1 MIKILEILDK
11 EIREREERSR
21 DNYEEFVLME
31 QEIKT
36 LQEQIK
42 ILKKDL
48 RELSEYAKN
57 NNIV

>member
-21 DNYEEFVLME
+21 ENYEEFILME
-31 QEIKT
+31 QEIET
-36 LQEQIK
+36 LKEQIK
-42 ILKKDL
+42 ILKNDL

>member
-21 DNYEEFVLME
+21 ENFEEFILME
-31 QEIKT
+31 QEIET
-36 LQEQIK
+36 LKEQIK

>member
-11 EIREREERSR
+11 EIREREERALN
-21 DNYEEFVLME
+21 NYEEFILME

-36 LQEQIK
+36 LKEQIE
-42 ILKKDL
+42 ILKNDL
-48 RELSEYAKN
+48 RELSDYAKQ

>member
-1 MIKILEILDK
+1 MIKILQVL
-11 EIREREERSR
+11 ERELELREIRSR
-21 DNYEEFVLME
+21 DNFNTMLDIERENKKL
-31 QEIKT
+31 K
-36 LQEQIK
+36 EQIE

>member
-21 DNYEEFVLME
+21 DNYEELILME

-36 LQEQIK
+36 LKEQIK
-42 ILKKDL
+42 ILKNDL
-48 RELSEYAKN
+48 RELSDYAKQ

>member
-1 MIKILEILDK
+1 MIKILQVL
-11 EIREREERSR
+11 ERELELREIRSR
-21 DNYEEFVLME
+21 DNFNTMLDLERENKKLKE
-31 QEIKT
+31 QVE
-36 LQEQIK
+36 

>member
-11 EIREREERSR
+11 EIREREERAL
-21 DNYEEFVLME
+21 DNYEDFILME

-36 LQEQIK
+36 LKEQIK
-42 ILKKDL
+42 ILKNDL

>member
-21 DNYEEFVLME
+21 DNFEEFVLME
-31 QEIKT
+31 QEIK
-36 LQEQIK
+36 LLKEQIK
-42 ILKKDL
+42 ILKNDL

>member
-21 DNYEEFVLME
+21 ENFEEFILME

>member
-21 DNYEEFVLME
+21 DNYEEFILME

>member
-21 DNYEEFVLME
+21 ENYEEFVLME

>member
-11 EIREREERSR
+11 EIREREERAM
-21 DNYEEFVLME
+21 DNYENFILME

-36 LQEQIK
+36 LKEQIK
-42 ILKKDL
+42 ILKNDL
-48 RELSEYAKN
+48 RELSDYAKQ

>member
-21 DNYEEFVLME
+21 ENFEEFVLME
-31 QEIKT
+31 QEIET
-36 LQEQIK
+36 LKEQIK

>member
-1 MIKILEILDK
+1 MIKILQVL
-11 EIREREERSR
+11 ERELELREIRSR
-21 DNYEEFVLME
+21 DNFNTMLDLERENKKLKE
-31 QEIKT
+31 QVD
-36 LQEQIK
+36 

>member
-11 EIREREERSR
+11 EIREREQRSR
-21 DNYEEFVLME
+21 ENFEEFILME

>member
-11 EIREREERSR
+11 EIREREQRSKE
-21 DNYEEFVLME
+21 NFEEFVLME

-42 ILKKDL
+42 ILKNDL
-48 RELSEYAKN
+48 RELSEYARN

>member
-11 EIREREERSR
+11 EIREREERAR
-21 DNYEEFVLME
+21 ENFEEFVLME
-31 QEIKT
+31 QEIET
-36 LQEQIK
+36 LKEQIK